1 MTDNERL
8 AVCARDAINELL
20 HRCQDLK
27 LTRAE
32 LLQVGDG
39 LKSMVTFKDDVQQAS
54 QQRIVTVLDNPGRE
68 FSRNLSKA

>member
-27 LTRAE
+27 LTTTE
-32 LLQVGDG
+32 MLQVGDG
-39 LKSMVTFKDDVQQAS
+39 LKSMVTFKDDVQLAS
-54 QQRIVTVLDNPGRE
+54 QQRIVAVLDKPGRE
-68 FSRNLSKA
+68 LTRRMF